1 MDPMKVLRMLWHYK
15 VVFLPVLLVTLSA
28 AVYVFQF
35 GPRYYQSTVSYAL
48 VNPKLPSEKE
58 LDSNPQLSA
67 LNSDNPFL
75 RSSDP
80 ALITEVLVARLSSN
94 DMSTTLKNGGLSTDY
109 SVVRGVNGNGFVV
122 AISAISN
129 SVESATATT
138 KTLGRAFEDNLRSMQ
153 KVNGADDKFLFTSF
167 VVNPGDKALEQFS
180 SRLRSSIMVLLG
192 GVVLMFGA
200 VSLARSLEN
209 RRGRRRSD
217 TEPDSAAPDDSFP
230 SRVPGIASTVTPP
243 HSAGIP
249 ADDQNPAELQVP
261 RVRERTRKLRSM
273 EEDRVH

>member
-1 MDPMKVLRMLWHYK
+1 MDPMKVFRMLWQYK
-15 VVFLPVLLVTLSA
+15 VAFLPILLVTLCA

-80 ALITEVLVARLSSN
+80 ALITEVLIARLSSN

-122 AISAISN
+122 SISAISN

-138 KTLGRAFEDNLRSMQ
+138 KTLGRAFEENLRSMQ

-167 VVNPGDKALEQFS
+167 IVNPGDKALEQFS

-192 GVVLMFGA
+192 GFVLMFGA

-209 RRGRRRSD
+209 RRGRRRSA
-217 TEPDSAAPDDSFP
+217 TEAGSDAPDGSFP
-230 SRVPGIASTVTPP
+230 GGVRGSLSSMTPP

-249 ADDQNPAELQVP
+249 ADDENPAELQIP
-261 RVRERTRKLRSM
+261 RVRERSKLRSM
-273 EEDRVH
+273 QEDRVH